1 MVSEKL
7 QIVLSD
13 IGVDG
18 KTESCCVALV
28 CPGHS
33 RIGRWPCP
41 ESVLPSSRAQRDSS
55 WETLPLP
62 ACCSPCRAPFN
73 TAFVKKDA
81 PGSSPGIKEA
91 KARGMPG
98 TVLEK
103 QVRLAWKCHA
113 DELPFF
119 TSDKEHP
126 RAIMENTQALP
137 F

>member
-7 QIVLSD
+7 RIVLSD
-13 IGVDG
+13 MGVDG

-41 ESVLPSSRAQRDSS
+41 ESVLPSSRAQRDFS

-62 ACCSPCRAPFN
+62 AGCSLCRAPFN
-73 TAFVKKDA
+73 TAFVKRDA
-81 PGSSPGIKEA
+81 SGSSPGIKEA

-98 TVLEK
+98 TVPEK
-103 QVRLAWKCHA
+103 QVCLSWKCHA

-119 TSDKEHP
+119 TSIKERP
-126 RAIMENTQALP
+126 RAIMENTQALT